1 MYWNGEWGWLAWLSM
16 TVTMVLFWGAVV
28 WAVFNV
34 VRSPRRTAERSA
46 QQLLDE
52 RLARGDISVE
62 EYHTLTQALAQHQVP
77 T

>member
-1 MYWNGEWGWLAWLSM
+1 MYSNGEWGWLAWLSM

-28 WAVFNV
+28 WAVLNV
-34 VRSPRRTAERSA
+34 ARSPRRTSERSA

-62 EYHTLTQALAQHQVP
+62 EYHTLTHALAQHQVP